1 MEIEFKLS
9 CTPETASLLGRQL
22 TRLTGGSPLRL
33 KLQNTY
39 YDTPQQNLRAA
50 GIALRIRQQGDLSL
64 QTVKCAGQVSGGFS
78 SRPEWETPYTGRFD
92 FTAID
97 DETTRQ
103 QLETLARLPGYRAM
117 LDTNFSRHI
126 WHWRPE
132 AGTQIEIVLDR
143 GRILAGGKQEAICE
157 LELELVEGPPERL
170 LDLVARLGSL
180 APIFPAPL
188 SKATRGS
195 LLLSGTSKAP
205 LAEPPATGDAAS
217 AFTALA
223 QACLDQISLNLPANY
238 AHFAAENVHQ
248 VRVGLRRLRA
258 LLKLFRPLLREKW
271 CLQEITDGARSHMRA
286 LAPARNLQV
295 VLDDIIRP
303 AADMVEARAWQRLEQ
318 RLASQAEGA
327 FAEARTYLVSQG
339 FAHWLLHTSLALHVP
354 PLHGKAQTLAWPA
367 CGRQLVGRQLKAY
380 AKRLRQTKPSPE
392 SLHELRKDGKHLR
405 YQLDVTGLAQTQD
418 GKALAR
424 RLAQLQGRLGQLN
437 DLYSATDILNAQP
450 VSYTATIAGIGAS
463 HLARHADLLKDAS
476 RRIKRLERDLRA
488 LRSKLKDM
496 HA

>member
-9 CTPETASLLGRQL
+9 CTPETASALGRQL
-22 TRLTGGSPLRL
+22 TRLTGRKPLRL

-39 YDTPQQNLRAA
+39 YDTPQQHLRAA
-50 GIALRIRQQGDLSL
+50 GIALRIRQQDDLCL

-78 SRPEWETPYTGRFD
+78 SRPEWETPYSGRFD
-92 FTAID
+92 FTAVD
-97 DETTRQ
+97 DETTRL

-126 WHWRPE
+126 WHWQPE
-132 AGTQIEIVLDR
+132 AGTQVEIVLDR

-157 LELELVEGPPERL
+157 LELELVEGAPERL

-205 LAEPPATGDAAS
+205 LAQATATGDAAS
-217 AFTALA
+217 AFTTLA
-223 QACLDQISLNLPANY
+223 QACLDQISLNLPANC
-238 AHFAAENVHQ
+238 ARFSPENVHQ

-271 CLQEITDGARSHMRA
+271 CLREITEGAREHMRA
-286 LAPARNLQV
+286 LASARSLQV

-303 AADMVEARAWQRLEQ
+303 AANKVEARAWQRLEQ
-318 RLASQAEGA
+318 RLTTQAESA
-327 FAEARTYLVSQG
+327 FAEAHAYLLSHA

-354 PLHGKAQTLAWPA
+354 PLHQKAQRLAWPA
-367 CGRQLVGRQLKAY
+367 YGRQLVSKQLKAY
-380 AKRLRQTKPSPE
+380 AKHLGQTKPGPE
-392 SLHELRKDGKHLR
+392 ALHELRKDGKHLR
-405 YQLDVTGLAQTQD
+405 YQLDVTGLAQTPA
-418 GKALAR
+418 GKPLAR
-424 RLAQLQGRLGQLN
+424 RLAQLQDRLGQLN
-437 DLYSATDILNAQP
+437 DLYSATDILNTQP
-450 VSYTATIAGIGAS
+450 ASYTATIASIGAS
-463 HLARHADLLKDAS
+463 HMARHTDLLKDAS
-476 RRIKRLERDLRA
+476 RRIKRLDRDLRA
-488 LRSKLKDM
+488 LRSKLKET